1 MPKQESIMR
10 LCLKYTDLTIADIGE
25 LESMAAKLPFIAELT
40 GTDIFI
46 DALSKNGV
54 DAVVLAWAYS
64 AGNRSLYRSSVV
76 GEMAYATS
84 EPAVY
89 QAFSTGAIV
98 RNIRG
103 VSQEG
108 APIAQTVVPLR
119 NTGGKTI
126 GVLIMEKDISAE
138 IHQEEQVEFLSR
150 TAEYLS
156 QTLMAFTMTGWGWEE
171 WLGNG
176 IFVLN
181 HKGQITYA
189 NKHAAR
195 ISGLIGG
202 EDALG
207 SNLITA
213 LSFQSLHDLVEG
225 LKQPLNFEFGAACY
239 VLQAHP
245 LVTAGELSGCVISL
259 QDVTE
264 LRQKERELDM
274 QSAIIQ
280 EINHRVKNTLQNVVS
295 LLRLQ
300 MHRSKYKP
308 VQNEFTACINRILS
322 IARVHEVFAYQP
334 WDCINV
340 QELAEYILSKVVES
354 HSLPGQKIRT
364 QVQGQPII
372 ISAGQAVPVGL
383 VLNELITNS
392 LKHGIK
398 GSIEGEIQLYAE
410 ELDQIVHI
418 SVLND
423 GCEPPIHH
431 TVKSNKLGLYIVR
444 LLICEQLGGIFT
456 LEREGEFTAAHV
468 SFPVSNKEVGP

>member
-1 MPKQESIMR
+1 MAEQGSVLR
-10 LCLKYTDLTIADIGE
+10 QLCLQYTNLSIADIDE
-25 LESMAAKLPFIAELT
+25 LETMAAKLNFIAELT

-46 DALSKNGV
+46 DAMSHNGV
-54 DAVVLAWAYS
+54 DAIVLAWAYS
-64 AGNRSLYRSSVV
+64 VGSLYRSSVV
-76 GEMAYATS
+76 GEMAYAIS

-89 QAFSTGAIV
+89 RAFSTGKIV

-108 APIAQTVVPLR
+108 VPIAQTVVPLL
-119 NTGGKTI
+119 NIAGNMI

-156 QTLMAFTMTGWGWEE
+156 QTLMAFTTTGWGWEE

-181 HKGQITYA
+181 HKGQVTYT

-195 ISGLIGG
+195 LSGVFGG
-202 EDALG
+202 VDARG

-213 LSFQSLHDLVEG
+213 LSFDSVHDLVEG
-225 LKQPLNFEFGAACY
+225 LKSPRNFEFGDSCY
-239 VLQAHP
+239 MFQAHP

-259 QDVTE
+259 QDITE

-300 MHRSKYKP
+300 MHRSKFKT
-308 VQNEFTACINRILS
+308 VQQEFTACINRILS

-334 WDCINV
+334 WDCINL
-340 QELAEYILSKVVES
+340 QELAEYILTKVVES
-354 HSLPGQKIRT
+354 HVLPGQKIKT
-364 QVQGQPII
+364 LVQGQNII
-372 ISAGQAVPVGL
+372 IPAGQAVPVGL
-383 VLNELITNS
+383 VLNELIING

-398 GSIEGEIQLYAE
+398 LASYGEIHIYVE
-410 ELDQIVHI
+410 EKEQIVYL
-418 SVLND
+418 SVFNN
-423 GCEPPIHH
+423 GCEVLPAYDI
-431 TVKSNKLGLYIVR
+431 VKNKLGLYIVR
-444 LLICEQLGGIFT
+444 LLICEQLGGSFN
-456 LEREGEFTAAHV
+456 LLHEEGWTIARV
-468 SFPVSNKEVGP
+468 SFPVCSKEEA